1 MQLALRTKQILGGSL
16 LATLLVAGSLG
27 SPSFAQKTASA
38 TSVKIGYFNLQLVK
52 ASGTGSAAEAL
63 KAQAEMQMR
72 RDFETGQKAIQ
83 KAREEKKSDED
94 LKKIVQQ
101 VETELAA
108 KQQALA
114 QLVQTQNAIE
124 NNRMM
129 QAVAQVAKDK
139 GLDLIVDGAGVF
151 AGGQKVLDNGVDVT
165 EDIVKTL
172 SPGARRAAAPAATA
186 PAATAPSATKPSGAT
201 KTSTK

>member
-1 MQLALRTKQILGGSL
+1 MQLARRTKQILGSSL
-16 LATLLVAGSLG
+16 LASLLVAGSLV
-27 SPSFAQKTASA
+27 SPAFAQKTASA
-38 TSVKIGYFNLQLVK
+38 TSMKIGYFNLAMVK
-52 ASGTGSAAEAL
+52 ASGTGGDAEAL
-63 KAQAEMQMR
+63 KNQAESQLR
-72 RDFETGQKAIQ
+72 RDIEAGQKAIQ
-83 KAREEKKSDED
+83 KAREEKKSDDD

-101 VETELAA
+101 VQTELAA

-124 NNRMM
+124 TQRLMG
-129 QAVAQVAKDK
+129 AVNQVAKDK

-151 AGGQKVLDNGVDVT
+151 AGGQKVLDSGVDVT

-172 SPGARRAAAPAATA
+172 NPGARKAA
-186 PAATAPSATKPSGAT
+186 APSATTASGET

>member
-1 MQLALRTKQILGGSL
+1 MQFARSTKQILGSSL
-16 LATLLVAGSLG
+16 LASLLVAGTL
-27 SPSFAQKTASA
+27 SPAFAQKTASA
-38 TSVKIGYFNLQLVK
+38 TSLKIGYFNLAMVK
-52 ASGTGSAAEAL
+52 GSGTGGDAEAL
-63 KAQAEMQMR
+63 KNQAESQLR
-72 RDFETGQKAIQ
+72 RDIEAGQKAIQ
-83 KAREEKKSDED
+83 KAREDKKSDED

-101 VETELAA
+101 VQTELAA

-124 NNRMM
+124 TQRLMG
-129 QAVAQVAKDK
+129 AVNQVAKDK

-151 AGGQKVLDNGVDVT
+151 AGGQKVLDSGVDVT

-172 SPGARRAAAPAATA
+172 NPGARKAAAPAAT
-186 PAATAPSATKPSGAT
+186 TASGET

>member
-1 MQLALRTKQILGGSL
+1 MQLAGRTRQILGGSL
-16 LATLLVAGSLG
+16 LATMLVAGTLV
-27 SPSFAQKTASA
+27 SPASAQKTASS
-38 TSVKIGYFNLQLVK
+38 TSVKIGYFNLQMVK
-52 ASGTGSAAEAL
+52 ASGTGSDAEAL
-63 KAQAEMQMR
+63 KAQAESQLR
-72 RDFETGQKAIQ
+72 RDIEAGQKAIQ

-101 VETELAA
+101 VQTELAA
-108 KQQALA
+108 KQQALG

-124 NNRMM
+124 NNRLI

-151 AGGQKVLDNGVDVT
+151 AGGQKVLDSGVDVT

-172 SPGARRAAAPAATA
+172 IPGARKAAAPAAA
-186 PAATAPSATKPSGAT
+186 SASGET
-201 KTSTK
+201 KTSAK

>member
-1 MQLALRTKQILGGSL
+1 M
-16 LATLLVAGSLG
+16 ATFLVAGSLV

-52 ASGTGSAAEAL
+52 ASGTGGASEAL

-94 LKKIVQQ
+94 LKKIVHQ

-108 KQQALA
+108 KQQALS
-114 QLVQTQNAIE
+114 QLVQTQNTIE

-172 SPGARRAAAPAATA
+172 SPGARKAAAPAAT
-186 PAATAPSATKPSGAT
+186 TVSGET
-201 KTSTK
+201 KTLKK

>member
-1 MQLALRTKQILGGSL
+1 MQLARSTKQILGSSL
-16 LATLLVAGSLG
+16 LASLLVAGTL
-27 SPSFAQKTASA
+27 SPAFAQKTASA
-38 TSVKIGYFNLQLVK
+38 ASVKIGYFNLQMVK
-52 ASGTGSAAEAL
+52 ASGTGGDAEAL
-63 KAQAEMQMR
+63 KNQAESQLR
-72 RDFETGQKAIQ
+72 RDIEAGQKAIQ

-101 VETELAA
+101 VQTELAA

-114 QLVQTQNAIE
+114 QLVGTQNEIE
-124 NNRMM
+124 KQRLFG
-129 QAVAQVAKDK
+129 AVNQVAKEK

-151 AGGQKVLDNGVDVT
+151 AGGQKVLDSGVDVT

-172 SPGARRAAAPAATA
+172 TGAKKAAAPAAT
-186 PAATAPSATKPSGAT
+186 TASGET